1 MDKGNPLDVTLLLT
15 AIKCGLYSQD
25 FESAKTTVS
34 LLMRVSEAFASL
46 KSKPHH
52 SVISQWFVRINSQP
66 LNGSM
71 QLKSVL
77 RGLAEAIDTHPSIVN
92 EAAKLIFSICQ
103 RGEPSLTQLTQVF
116 KDTFDDDE
124 FMIYE
129 TMHEC
134 LPVFNKLDRDATRKS
149 ILESDLIQSALQLAT
164 TTNDLALRLKT
175 TNLILE
181 LWYLYPTLVSS
192 NQQSVQGLGSMSLR
206 DSFHQVL
213 MMGTKERDKI
223 FKINVFGMAF
233 TLLDRLA
240 EKENK
245 EAPQV
250 YKTIILGLVESYKNK
265 RSDREI
271 DQVTTEMI
279 LRSFISIF
287 KSHETIPKHLLLDP
301 FLN

>member
-1 MDKGNPLDVTLLLT
+1 M
-15 AIKCGLYSQD
+15 
-25 FESAKTTVS
+25 
-34 LLMRVSEAFASL
+34 
-46 KSKPHH
+46 
-52 SVISQWFVRINSQP
+52 
-66 LNGSM
+66 
-71 QLKSVL
+71 KSVL